1 MMTRGVAVVHGRWS
15 EAETHIN
22 NNTPI
27 IFNLKQPGHY
37 SRQAPVVPS
46 GFLGQFTSSATSSPN
61 PNYIL
66 FFEAIK

>member
-1 MMTRGVAVVHGRWS
+1 MMTRGVAVVPGRWS

-22 NNTPI
+22 NNRPI

-46 GFLGQFTSSATSSPN
+46 GFFRAIYLLSHVFT
-61 PNYIL
+61 
-66 FFEAIK
+66 